1 MLLSHSEWKILNNF
15 NLDEIY
21 SERFSD
27 RVKDFI
33 SPTKIIDK
41 IKNHYT
47 KLSDKYGKNMAKI
60 IIAVA
65 LVGTLSPIPGS
76 SIIAALP
83 FVGLAEIINWIKSKP
98 EVEKQIMQS
107 HAEETKEIIK
117 DLQLEM

>member
-33 SPTKIIDK
+33 SPNKIIDK